1 MKTGTPIKVVA
12 CTLMFAALFF
22 VSVRSAAED
31 PIPFNAMMQSAG
43 AQPGVPPKPDA
54 NDASSQSA
62 TSSHASSGTGEFV
75 AGGILLGTGLA
86 VVTATVIV
94 VALVHGSAGHDGRV
108 YAGIGGGAGV
118 AGAGVALIVVG
129 NHKRS
134 KKMKTVS
141 H

>member
-1 MKTGTPIKVVA
+1 MKTGTPIKFAA
-12 CTLMFAALFF
+12 CLLMFPALFF
-22 VSVRSAAED
+22 VCVRSAAQD
-31 PIPFNAMMQSAG
+31 SIPFNAMMQSAG
-43 AQPGVPPKPDA
+43 AQPAVPPKPDA
-54 NDASSQSA
+54 KDAASQSA
-62 TSSHASSGTGEFV
+62 TSSHASNGTGEFV

-86 VVTATVIV
+86 AVTATVIV

-108 YAGIGGGAGV
+108 WAGIGGGAGV

-134 KKMKTVS
+134 KKIKTVG